1 MQPVVYFAGNDH
13 TVGHHAAPLESQFDV
28 RVLSPEQIVQQAT
41 AGDLVVFYT
50 EHFDSFREASLQL
63 SKKNVA
69 TLYMIDGILEWRNA
83 WENSP
88 DEVACPYTCLLY
100 TSPSPRDATLSR
112 MPSSA

>member
-69 TLYMIDGILEWRNA
+69 TLYI
-83 WENSP
+83 
-88 DEVACPYTCLLY
+88 CLLY
-100 TSPSPRDATLSR
+100 TSPSPRDRQKSR